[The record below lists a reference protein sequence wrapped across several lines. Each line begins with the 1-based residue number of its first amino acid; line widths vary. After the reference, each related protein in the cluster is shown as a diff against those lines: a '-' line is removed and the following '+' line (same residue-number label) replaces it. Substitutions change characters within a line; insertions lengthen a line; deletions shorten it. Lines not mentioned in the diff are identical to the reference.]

1 MEREPERDRRE
12 EEVTRAGEGRR
23 LGTHSQV
30 APGPLPQTSS
40 GRAVSAVSRGSEV

>member
-12 EEVTRAGEGRR
+12 EEVTRAGAGRR